1 MSKKKK
7 IIIISICAV
16 VVLAIVAIV
25 LFFVLNSGTSKMTD
39 TGIYADK
46 VSDVMYTNISSVEK
60 YTGVVEAAETL
71 DIKVDSEKTVKEVLV
86 KEGDAVEVGTPL
98 FTYDVDELST
108 KRQTAALELESLNNQ
123 LSGYATQINELTEE
137 KKSAASDQQLDYTLQ
152 IQQVQTQQ
160 KQCQYDIAA
169 KTNEISKLDSSIENA
184 TDTSTMSGMVKK
196 INNTAS
202 DEASEVFMTII
213 TTGQYRVKGTINE
226 QSLYNSGLE
235 EGMSVIVR
243 SRVDESATWL
253 GTISKIDTES
263 PQSDTN
269 MDDMYM
275 EGDNG
280 EKASKYYFY
289 VELAST
295 EDLLLGQHIFI
306 EPDYGQSTVK
316 EGIWIDESYI
326 VNDGDN
332 AYVWA
337 LDDDKKLEK
346 KEVKLGEYDENLMM
360 YEIKSGLTEDDYIVW
375 NSDDLKEG
383 QSAMTWEDF
392 AEQMED
398 MEGMEGMDDLEDM
411 EYFDEME
418 NFDEDIEIDDSGVEV
433 YEDKT
438 MEVE

>member
-25 LFFVLNSGTSKMTD
+25 LFFVLNSGASKMTD

-86 KEGDAVEVGTPL
+86 KEGDTVEVGTPL

-184 TDTSTMSGMVKK
+184 TVTSTMSGMVKK
-196 INNTAS
+196 INNTSS
-202 DEASEVFMTII
+202 DEASDVFMTII

-226 QSLYNSGLE
+226 QSLYYSGLE

-263 PQSDTN
+263 PQSDSN

-275 EGDNG
+275 EGDYG

-398 MEGMEGMDDLEDM
+398 MEDMEGMDDLEDM

>member
-1 MSKKKK
+1 
-7 IIIISICAV
+7 
-16 VVLAIVAIV
+16 
-25 LFFVLNSGTSKMTD
+25 
-39 TGIYADK
+39 
-46 VSDVMYTNISSVEK
+46 
-60 YTGVVEAAETL
+60 
-71 DIKVDSEKTVKEVLV
+71 
-86 KEGDAVEVGTPL
+86 
-98 FTYDVDELST
+98 
-108 KRQTAALELESLNNQ
+108 
-123 LSGYATQINELTEE
+123 
-137 KKSAASDQQLDYTLQ
+137 
-152 IQQVQTQQ
+152 
-160 KQCQYDIAA
+160 
-169 KTNEISKLDSSIENA
+169 
-184 TDTSTMSGMVKK
+184 
-196 INNTAS
+196 
-202 DEASEVFMTII
+202 
-213 TTGQYRVKGTINE
+213 
-226 QSLYNSGLE
+226 
-235 EGMSVIVR
+235 MSVIVR

-306 EPDYGQSTVK
+306 EPDFGQATVK

>member
-25 LFFVLNSGTSKMTD
+25 LFFVLNSGASKMTD

-86 KEGDAVEVGTPL
+86 KEGDTVEVGTPL

-184 TDTSTMSGMVKK
+184 TVTSTMSGMVKK
-196 INNTAS
+196 INNTSS
-202 DEASEVFMTII
+202 DEASDVFMTII

-226 QSLYNSGLE
+226 QSLYYSGL
-235 EGMSVIVR
+235 MR
-243 SRVDESATWL
+243 RQ
-253 GTISKIDTES
+253 
-263 PQSDTN
+263 PR
-269 MDDMYM
+269 
-275 EGDNG
+275 
-280 EKASKYYFY
+280 
-289 VELAST
+289 
-295 EDLLLGQHIFI
+295 
-306 EPDYGQSTVK
+306 
-316 EGIWIDESYI
+316 
-326 VNDGDN
+326 
-332 AYVWA
+332 
-337 LDDDKKLEK
+337 
-346 KEVKLGEYDENLMM
+346 
-360 YEIKSGLTEDDYIVW
+360 
-375 NSDDLKEG
+375 
-383 QSAMTWEDF
+383 
-392 AEQMED
+392 
-398 MEGMEGMDDLEDM
+398 
-411 EYFDEME
+411 
-418 NFDEDIEIDDSGVEV
+418 
-433 YEDKT
+433 
-438 MEVE
+438 